1 MEKEFRDILAH
12 NLKVQR
18 VRRNL
23 TQEQLA
29 ELVEVSTKHVT
40 KIENSKS
47 TPSSYL
53 LFKFSKA
60 LKVSMDKLVEKD
72 VD

>member
-1 MEKEFRDILAH
+1 M
-12 NLKVQR
+12 QR